1 MHVPLANSFV
11 ISSKKGNETIVV
23 PVVDKNRSTY
33 EFRVQSTGLSKLEI
47 EKAQNGTKAGKAKD
61 FVCLLSGSPI
71 QREYIRAEGKQGRR
85 GVRIMAVVAEGTKYR
100 LYLSLV
106 SQMV

>member
-47 EKAQNGTKAGKAKD
+47 AKAQNGTKAGKEKD
-61 FVCLLSGSPI
+61 FVCSLSGSPI
-71 QREYIRAEGKQGRR
+71 QMESQIGRASCRARVCQYVSLS
-85 GVRIMAVVAEGTKYR
+85 GVDRYFTNPTSDTK
-100 LYLSLV
+100 
-106 SQMV
+106 